1 MKQNFKLTIEYDGTA
16 YHGWQRQKTD
26 RSIQAEIETALGAM
40 TRRKIILTGS
50 GRTDAGVHALRQVA
64 NFFCDTGLSPDAFQK
79 GLNSLL
85 PDDIVIRTCET
96 VSEDFHARYAAKSKT
111 YQYKILNRFIPAAMG
126 RQYVWHIRKHLD
138 VEAMEKGAAHLVGTH
153 DFKAF
158 EGSGSP
164 RSSTIRT
171 IMKADFIPR
180 PDGYLLFEIRADGFL
195 KFMVRNI
202 VGTLVAV
209 GLGEITPQDVCRI
222 LRGKDRNR
230 AGATAPAHGLVLI
243 DVEYPQPG

>member
-1 MKQNFKLTIEYDGTA
+1 MEQNFKLIIEYDGTA

-26 RSIQAEIETALGAM
+26 PSIQAEIETALNTM
-40 TRRKIILTGS
+40 TRRKITLNGS

-64 NFFCDTGLSPDAFQK
+64 NFSCDTRLGPDAFQK

-85 PDDIVIRTCET
+85 PDAIVITGCEKI
-96 VSEDFHARYAAKSKT
+96 SEDFHARYAAKSKI
-111 YQYKILNRFIPAAMG
+111 YRYRILNRRIPAAIG
-126 RQYVWHIRKHLD
+126 RQYAWHIRKQLD
-138 VEAMEKGAAHLVGTH
+138 MPAMKKGAAHLVGTH

-171 IMKADFIPR
+171 IMKADFIPC
-180 PDGYLLFEIRADGFL
+180 PEGYQLFEIRADGFL

-209 GLGEITPQDVCRI
+209 GFGKITPGDVHRI

-230 AGATAPAHGLVLI
+230 AGATAPAHGLTLM
-243 DVEYPQPG
+243 DVEYS